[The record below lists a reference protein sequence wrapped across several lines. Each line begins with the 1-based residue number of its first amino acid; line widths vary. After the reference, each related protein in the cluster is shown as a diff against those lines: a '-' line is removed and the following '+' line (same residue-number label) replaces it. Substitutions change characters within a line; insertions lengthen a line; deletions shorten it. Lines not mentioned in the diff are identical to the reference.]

1 MASVTR
7 WIDYQD
13 LPAAAG
19 GFSSLFLD
27 YLRDGGA
34 AERYFPATF
43 RSGGGFESVMAAIGA
58 HAPDRTTLTQVLNE
72 QNTAFGAG
80 QRTIENI
87 AMLARPETFAVVT
100 GQQVGL
106 LGGPLYTVF
115 KTITTIK
122 LAAKLKVKYPDR
134 NFVPVFW
141 LEGEDHDFLEVNKIV
156 LLDQEGK
163 PVTIEYFP
171 EGVPPERNMGPVGEI
186 VFELSEMADVA
197 AGAGTAM
204 AANVGREGI
213 DAARRQRIGKGMHG
227 DAGAGGAVHH
237 DRRAPR

>member
-122 LAAKLKVKYPDR
+122 LAAKLKEKVVPEAPRSPPAIPIRGINSDLPVKFAP
-134 NFVPVFW
+134 N
-141 LEGEDHDFLEVNKIV
+141 
-156 LLDQEGK
+156 
-163 PVTIEYFP
+163 
-171 EGVPPERNMGPVGEI
+171 
-186 VFELSEMADVA
+186 
-197 AGAGTAM
+197 
-204 AANVGREGI
+204 
-213 DAARRQRIGKGMHG
+213 
-227 DAGAGGAVHH
+227 GGAVPG
-237 DRRAPR
+237 DRIVGIVTPGEGITIYPIQSPALKDFEEEPERWLDVRWDIEDSAPQRFPAVPWT